1 MFFVTVPAPNVT
13 GSDVSVIVGSLAELA
28 CIAVFYEP
36 SGTIVTYQ
44 WKSDGM
50 LLATSAMYQVS
61 SSVDVSD
68 AGVYICEVTVSD
80 HDSANNP
87 HVISRAGSVNVI
99 LTVISK

>member
-1 MFFVTVPAPNVT
+1 
-13 GSDVSVIVGSLAELA
+13 
-28 CIAVFYEP
+28 
-36 SGTIVTYQ
+36 
-44 WKSDGM
+44 M